1 MNVLTP
7 GICSVTLR
15 NSSIEDVVDVVST
28 ARLAG
33 IEWSSQAHVF
43 DAAAALRAKQ
53 ATAAAG
59 LKVLSLGSYY
69 RVGSRGDFGAV
80 TALASALGAPRIR
93 VWAGESASL
102 DASSQVWDAVVED
115 AQRISGLAA
124 GYGLEIAFEYHGGT
138 LTDSAETTLEL
149 LARVGRPNVG
159 TYWQPAVGLTD
170 EQAVESLRQVLDHV
184 LGIHCFSWW
193 PGRERLPLTDRK
205 QLWHSVAE
213 ILRDRG
219 ASTDLMLEFVEADL
233 PENVIRDSEFLTRIT
248 LGAEQATALKGGPE

>member
-1 MNVLTP
+1 MSVLTP

-15 NSSIEDVVDVVST
+15 NSSIEDVVDLVSA

-33 IEWSSQAHVF
+33 IEWSSQAHVL
-43 DAAAALRAKQ
+43 DEATALRARH
-53 ATAAAG
+53 ATADAG

-69 RVGSRGDFGAV
+69 RVGSGGDFGSV
-80 TALASALGAPRIR
+80 MALASALGAPRIR

-102 DASSQVWDAVVED
+102 GASSQVWDAVVAD

-124 GYGLEIAFEYHGGT
+124 EGGLEIAFEYHGGT
-138 LTDSAETTLEL
+138 LTDSVETALEL

-170 EQAVESLRQVLDHV
+170 EQAVDSLRQVLDHV
-184 LGIHCFSWW
+184 VGIHCFSWW

-205 QLWHSVAE
+205 QLWRSVADT
-213 ILRDRG
+213 LRDRG
-219 ASTDLMLEFVEADL
+219 APTDLMLEFVEADL